1 MAHAGTPSDL
11 AKQPAASSSTWKSML
26 SLVVILAIGIG
37 MIIAVPFITGGR
49 ATTAPAV
56 DRSYDQIE
64 NARGATTLSGVAVD
78 TNAVQKAAAAKA
90 RAMSGVAADNSL
102 DAAVRGASGATVDT
116 SYTSVENLRAQSGVT
131 VDTSYKAGGTA
142 AQSARQFDPMVPVD
156 STSFD
161 RKYQELQIRAGH
173 GPLH

>member
-11 AKQPAASSSTWKSML
+11 ATKPAASGSTWKSLL

-37 MIIAVPFITGGR
+37 IVIAVPLITGGR
-49 ATTAPAV
+49 TSTAPAV
-56 DRSYDQIE
+56 DRGYDQIE
-64 NARGATTLSGVAVD
+64 NARGAATLSGVSVD
-78 TNAVQKAAAAKA
+78 TDAVAKAAAAKA
-90 RAMSGVAADNSL
+90 RAMSGVPADNSL
-102 DAAVRGASGATVDT
+102 DAAVRGM
-116 SYTSVENLRAQSGVT
+116 SGVT
-131 VDTSYKAGGTA
+131 VDTA

-173 GPLH
+173 GPLP